1 MKINAYKKCRR
12 NCTRN
17 QNNLTNYG
25 GKWANF
31 ETKAK
36 KKKMKSLI
44 FTSFFQKT
52 QKRNISIHIS
62 ISLINHQ
69 KSNNNKNLLFYSISV
84 FWNSV
89 LIYFICLA

>member
-1 MKINAYKKCRR
+1 M
-12 NCTRN
+12 
-17 QNNLTNYG
+17 G
-25 GKWANF
+25 GNGLISKL
-31 ETKAK
+31 KQK
-36 KKKMKSLI
+36 KKKIKSLI

>member
-1 MKINAYKKCRR
+1 MKINAYKKCCR

-31 ETKAK
+31 QTKAK
-36 KKKMKSLI
+36 KNTQKPN
-44 FTSFFQKT
+44 FHFFFQKT
-52 QKRNISIHIS
+52 QKCNISIQIS
-62 ISLINHQ
+62 ISLNHQ
-69 KSNNNKNLLFYSISV
+69 KPNKDKNLLFYSISV

>member
-25 GKWANF
+25 RKWANF

-36 KKKMKSLI
+36 KKKNEKPN
-44 FTSFFQKT
+44 FHFFFSKNTKT
-52 QKRNISIHIS
+52 Q
-62 ISLINHQ
+62 
-69 KSNNNKNLLFYSISV
+69 Y
-84 FWNSV
+84 
-89 LIYFICLA
+89 